1 MVLEEETPSTQKIT
15 TEDFSI
21 PGQDSVYSKEE
32 KSDRESQKFKVA
44 KQTLYSSEKGCTR
57 GQIDIGSINS
67 QLIHPLSTF
76 QDANNERGEA
86 TLAQGLLDG
95 LHRPK
100 GRVLACRHIQNKRP
114 YLGFR
119 YRNQDWQFRAMPF
132 GLNIAPRMFT
142 KVIAHVVKMMAEAGI
157 WCLPYLDDLLIIAST
172 REECIRMS
180 ELAISIL
187 ETLGWILNKKK
198 SRLVPAQV
206 FEWLGVHFDLV
217 SHTAQASSE
226 KVTCFQQKLRSV
238 ITSRFCSKRVIM
250 QLQGQCNWI
259 SRCDPVVRLMMS
271 ETKSI
276 LRYFRR
282 QDLDSPLELD
292 RERRLSL
299 CRWVTDISIP
309 QTLGAPAPDIIVQT
323 DASLTG
329 WGFLIDRIPFSGV
342 FDPSMA
348 YSINILELLTVWY
361 SLLMIAEEG
370 AVIHIL
376 SDSLVAVSIV
386 RRGTSPVHHLSALAD
401 LIWRRAALFRW
412 TLSISHIEGNF
423 NVIADQLSRKEAL
436 STEWSLQ
443 HKDFQ
448 KILDLNPNLEVDLF
462 ATSLNYQL
470 ENYVSPCPDAD
481 AIAVDAL
488 TTQWD
493 QWDHLYL
500 YP

>member
-1 MVLEEETPSTQKIT
+1 MGRVPVGGRLFRFRAAWQGANHESVVRTGLSWSWKKKLPPPKRLRQKTSPSLDKI
-15 TEDFSI
+15 
-21 PGQDSVYSKEE
+21 
-32 KSDRESQKFKVA
+32 
-44 KQTLYSSEKGCTR
+44 
-57 GQIDIGSINS
+57 
-67 QLIHPLSTF
+67 LSTLRKKRVIEKAKSLRWQSRLF
-76 QDANNERGEA
+76 TVPKKDAQEDRLILDLSILNSFIHCPHFKMLTMKEVK
-86 TLAQGLLDG
+86 LLLPKDYWTVSIDLKDG
-95 LHRPK
+95 YWHVGISK
-100 GRVLACRHIQNKRP
+100 TKRP

-187 ETLGWILNKKK
+187 EKLGWILNKKK

-259 SRCDPVVRLMMS
+259 SRCNPVVRLMMS

-376 SDSLVAVSIV
+376 SDSLEAVSIV
-386 RRGTSPVHHLSALAD
+386 RRGT
-401 LIWRRAALFRW
+401 
-412 TLSISHIEGNF
+412 
-423 NVIADQLSRKEAL
+423 
-436 STEWSLQ
+436 
-443 HKDFQ
+443 
-448 KILDLNPNLEVDLF
+448 
-462 ATSLNYQL
+462 
-470 ENYVSPCPDAD
+470 
-481 AIAVDAL
+481 
-488 TTQWD
+488 
-493 QWDHLYL
+493 
-500 YP
+500 